1 MSVFKEID
9 ACFPVSNYGLSKY
22 WGEQQTKLYNDHYG
36 MPATS
41 IRSKYLENYLSNS
54 YF

>member
-22 WGEQQTKLYNDHYG
+22 WGEQQTKLYNDHYECQQ
-36 MPATS
+36 PPFNLS
-41 IRSKYLENYLSNS
+41 I
-54 YF
+54 